1 VLQPTLTGLI
11 LGVAA
16 TVPLLV
22 ALVWMLRSSWSPVRR
37 LVVLVTELVG
47 ALVAGRSLV
56 ALGALALLAGVS
68 EEILFRGVIQQALT
82 RWLPSELAM
91 VAASA
96 LFGLVHFASRAY
108 AVFAAI
114 MGLYL
119 GTLFVITGNLFAPI
133 VAHAAYDFVALVW
146 LARGHA

>member
-82 RWLPSELAM
+82 RWLPSGLAM

-146 LARGHA
+146 LARRHA